1 VTISRNTII
10 LLIACT
16 GVFVE
21 ALDIAIL
28 NLSIPLIQKQFS
40 VSTGTVQWL
49 QTLYVLLY
57 GSFLIIGGKL
67 SDVSG
72 RKRVFLVGIALFF
85 LASIGAGFSASFGQL
100 AGFRA
105 LQGLAAALVMP
116 SALSLITNTFTEL
129 TARSKAIALFSSFA
143 AIGSGSGLSLGG
155 IIATYAGWQWV
166 FFINVPVL
174 LLIGGLALRYI
185 PADSLNRTCRTP
197 DLLSG
202 GLLAFTLLLITYGV
216 HTIGQSSSP
225 LWHQFVLIG
234 LIVLSIRWLRF
245 RTIQQTDPLI
255 DVSLLRAP
263 NTLTGLGVTFLLGA
277 FFTGFLFVQSITL
290 QQYMGYSAARAGI
303 LLFPFSLLSAVVGK
317 LLIPALLRRMA
328 VLQMGI
334 LGMSMMALGAVA
346 LIGSLQL
353 GYPLWLLLISV
364 AFISG
369 FGMAICFTSLTLLVI
384 ADIAVEHQGLASSV
398 ATTAYFLGG
407 GLGLS
412 ILSLLMPSETDV
424 TNGLTWPAVG
434 LLVYAVVGV
443 VWLGRHAYVKRRQ
456 SSTQDKH
463 QLETIDDVL

>member
-1 VTISRNTII
+1 
-10 LLIACT
+10 
-16 GVFVE
+16 
-21 ALDIAIL
+21 
-28 NLSIPLIQKQFS
+28 
-40 VSTGTVQWL
+40 
-49 QTLYVLLY
+49 
-57 GSFLIIGGKL
+57 
-67 SDVSG
+67 
-72 RKRVFLVGIALFF
+72 
-85 LASIGAGFSASFGQL
+85 
-100 AGFRA
+100 
-105 LQGLAAALVMP
+105 
-116 SALSLITNTFTEL
+116 
-129 TARSKAIALFSSFA
+129 
-143 AIGSGSGLSLGG
+143 
-155 IIATYAGWQWV
+155 
-166 FFINVPVL
+166 
-174 LLIGGLALRYI
+174 
-185 PADSLNRTCRTP
+185 
-197 DLLSG
+197 
-202 GLLAFTLLLITYGV
+202 
-216 HTIGQSSSP
+216 
-225 LWHQFVLIG
+225 LIG
-234 LIVLSIRWLRF
+234 LIVLIIRWLRF

-353 GYPLWLLLISV
+353 GYPLWLLLVSV
-364 AFISG
+364 ACISG

-384 ADIAVEHQGLASSV
+384 TDIAVEHQGLASSV

-456 SSTQDKH
+456 SSTQNKH
-463 QLETIDDVL
+463 LFETIDDVL